1 CHDVSTDGRQSR
13 SVARPRVGSTPLHVQ
28 SGGALSARFWRAVR
42 TLPRHA
48 ATHRGS
54 KWHAMSHCNR
64 SRDIL
69 GLRLGS
75 DWDRHS
81 GRDKSYSDETD
92 SPRKRTLPTPHQ
104 ANPRCCKTAPTPPV
118 GHILTN
124 PLGCGS
130 SGKNGHQQGCPLWSR
145 TTKHADCSSTDQGGA
160 KRRVGIL
167 YTPAPARCDLSPPSR
182 RPTFSAV

>member
-1 CHDVSTDGRQSR
+1 RRQ
-13 SVARPRVGSTPLHVQ
+13 
-28 SGGALSARFWRAVR
+28 
-42 TLPRHA
+42 A
-48 ATHRGS
+48 ATHGGS

-130 SGKNGHQQGCPLWSR
+130 SGKMVINKAAGRGPHDKTCGLFLNRPGRREAAGGHALYAGACALWPF
-145 TTKHADCSSTDQGGA
+145 TTKQASHLLDGLMSS
-160 KRRVGIL
+160 
-167 YTPAPARCDLSPPSR
+167 
-182 RPTFSAV
+182 

>member
-1 CHDVSTDGRQSR
+1 CHDVSTDGRPSR
-13 SVARPRVGSTPLHVQ
+13 SVARPKVGSTPLHVQ
-28 SGGALSARFWRAVR
+28 FGGALSARFWRAVR

-104 ANPRCCKTAPTPPV
+104 ANPRCCKTAPTPHV

-130 SGKNGHQQGCPLWSR
+130 SGKNGHQQGCRSWSARQNMR
-145 TTKHADCSSTDQGGA
+145 TVPQQTRAARSGG
-160 KRRVGIL
+160 RGML
-167 YTPAPARCDLSPPSR
+167 YTPAPARCDLSPQSR
-182 RPTFSAV
+182 RPTFSTV

>member
-1 CHDVSTDGRQSR
+1 
-13 SVARPRVGSTPLHVQ
+13 
-28 SGGALSARFWRAVR
+28 
-42 TLPRHA
+42 
-48 ATHRGS
+48 
-54 KWHAMSHCNR
+54 M
-64 SRDIL
+64 
-69 GLRLGS
+69 LGS

-160 KRRVGIL
+160 KRRVGIEKSPNRL
-167 YTPAPARCDLSPPSR
+167 AAGASWGEGGLIPLQKAAWATFVNIWYRNGGGISAFCDLR
-182 RPTFSAV
+182 RQTTAAGSGGREGRRFVENTKSVTNSHRTPDVAFGL